1 MVVLSANE
9 ILFLV
14 IARGHAKFTSPI
26 MKGVIYMTI
35 VKRILSGLVIFIA
48 GLEVGGFGIWY
59 LTMKAINESSSRR
72 TSRNY
77 ASYKDYH

>member
-1 MVVLSANE
+1 
-9 ILFLV
+9 
-14 IARGHAKFTSPI
+14 
-26 MKGVIYMTI
+26 MTI

>member
-1 MVVLSANE
+1 
-9 ILFLV
+9 
-14 IARGHAKFTSPI
+14 
-26 MKGVIYMTI
+26 MTI

-48 GLEVGGFGIWY
+48 GLEVGGFGIWC